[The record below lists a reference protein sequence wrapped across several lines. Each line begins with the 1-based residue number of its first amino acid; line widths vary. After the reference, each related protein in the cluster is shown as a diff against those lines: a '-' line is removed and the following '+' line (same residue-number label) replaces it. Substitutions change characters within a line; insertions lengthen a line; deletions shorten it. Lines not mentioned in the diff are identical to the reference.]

1 MYSYFS
7 HPNSVCMNYYKH
19 LKVSLN
25 YSRIFFIATI
35 KSLVHAFIPNLFIT
49 STTNTINKISN
60 LLIMSSCN
68 KNN

>member
-19 LKVSLN
+19 LSVSFN
-25 YSRIFFIATI
+25 YSKIFFIASI
-35 KSLVHAFIPNLFIT
+35 KAFIHAIFPSLFIT
-49 STTNTINKISN
+49 STTLTVCNINN
-60 LLIMSSCN
+60 LLEINNC